1 MSEKKNVKLENS
13 TKSKSKRVESKSK
26 SKSKKPVEI
35 EGFFIEWEIY
45 TNLQIFCN
53 EYGNYKI
60 TSKILTKSEFTV
72 NLQYDKYIKL
82 EATKNDQQCIF
93 YIATDDIK
101 QLPDFIQKNSVAIK
115 IIYPSVAE
123 KYIVKL
129 VNKLKEMNIIAY
141 NYDIFKIVH
150 PKRPGASIYK
160 VLSPDEVI
168 EICKTF
174 NCIKSQFPKILR
186 SDTLSVWYNVQLDD
200 VIEET
205 ALTEIIARR
214 IYYRHCNQV

>member
-1 MSEKKNVKLENS
+1 MSKKKNVK
-13 TKSKSKRVESKSK
+13 SKANVKLKVKNK
-26 SKSKKPVEI
+26 IKKPIEI

-53 EYGNYKI
+53 EFGNYKI

-82 EATKNDQQCIF
+82 EATKNNQQCIF

-101 QLPDFIQKNSVAIK
+101 QLPDFIQKKTIGIK
-115 IIYPSVAE
+115 IIYPTVAE

-129 VNKLKEMNIIAY
+129 VNKFKEMDIIAY

-150 PKRPGASIYK
+150 PKRPGTSIYK
-160 VLSPDEVI
+160 VLSPDEI
-168 EICKTF
+168 TDICKTF
-174 NCIKSQFPKILR
+174 SCIKSQFPKILR
-186 SDTLSVWYNVQLDD
+186 SDTLSVWYNVQLGD
-200 VIEET
+200 VVEET
-205 ALTEIIARR
+205 AITEIVGNR